1 MNAEC
6 GMRNNESKAPSPS
19 IPKSAFRIPHS
30 SVLVALATYNEI
42 ETLPSL
48 VAAIH
53 EQLPDAHILVVDDN
67 SPDGTGR
74 WCDEEATRSPWF
86 SVIHRPGKLGLG
98 SASWAAMQTAI
109 ERDADFLITL
119 DADWSHPPEVLPRL
133 VAAAQNADVVVGSRY
148 VSGGR
153 IEGWP
158 TSRRV
163 VSAVMN
169 LATRLALGLPLRDA
183 SGACRLYRVALLK
196 QLDFTQLTATGY
208 AYLEE
213 ILWQL
218 HRLGARFAE
227 VPITF
232 TDRRAG
238 ASKVNFAEAY
248 GKAKTLTRL
257 TWQRIIHHQ

>member
-1 MNAEC
+1 ML
-6 GMRNNESKAPSPS
+6 
-19 IPKSAFRIPHS
+19 
-30 SVLVALATYNEI
+30 LVALATYNEI

-53 EQLPDAHILVVDDN
+53 EQLPDAHVLVVDDN

-74 WCDEEATRSPWF
+74 WCDEEAGRSPWF

-98 SASWAAMQTAI
+98 SASWAAMQAAI
-109 ERDADFLITL
+109 DRGCDYLITL
-119 DADWSHPPEVLPRL
+119 DADWSHPPEALPRL
-133 VAAAQNADVVVGSRY
+133 IAAASNADVVIGSRY
-148 VSGGR
+148 VPRGR

-158 TSRRV
+158 PSRRF
-163 VSAVMN
+163 VSAATN

-183 SGACRLYRVALLK
+183 STACRLYRVELLK

-213 ILWQL
+213 ILWEL
-218 HRLGARFAE
+218 HRRDARFAE
-227 VPITF
+227 IPITF

-238 ASKVNFAEAY
+238 ASKVNLGEAW
-248 GKAKTLTRL
+248 GKAKTLVRLGLNRL
-257 TWQRIIHHQ
+257 TRR

>member
-1 MNAEC
+1 MSPNPQSAIP
-6 GMRNNESKAPSPS
+6 NPPS
-19 IPKSAFRIPHS
+19 AT
-30 SVLVALATYNEI
+30 LVALATYNEI

-48 VAAIH
+48 VAALH
-53 EQLPDAHILVVDDN
+53 QQLPDAHILVVDDN

-74 WCDEEATRSPWF
+74 WCDAEADRSPWF

-98 SASWAAMQTAI
+98 SASWAAMHAAI
-109 ERDADFLITL
+109 NRGVDYLITL
-119 DADWSHPPEVLPRL
+119 DADWSHPPEALPQL
-133 VAAAQNADVVVGSRY
+133 LEAAQNADVVIGSP
-148 VSGGR
+148 SGPGGR

-158 TSRRV
+158 TTRRL
-163 VSAVMN
+163 VSKVMN
-169 LATRLALGLPLRDA
+169 LATRLALGLPLHDA

-238 ASKVNFAEAY
+238 ASKVNLAEAY

-257 TWQRIIHHQ
+257 TWQRFTPRQ